1 MSDSLQR
8 TPLFDFHVR
17 HGARIVPFAGWEM
30 PVQYTSIIE
39 EHNAVRQKAGLFDVS
54 HMGECRV
61 TGPDAAR
68 FLDRVMT
75 NAMASIKPGA
85 ARYTVM
91 CQPDGGCVDDLIVY
105 RVAEHEFF
113 ICLNAGNAKKDIA
126 WMQQAAKA
134 EGFNVNVRDECADW
148 AQIALQGP
156 LAEKILATLT
166 KADLPAIK
174 RFAYAIDTVA
184 GVPGCIISR
193 TGYTGSPGFEIYIPA
208 AGADA
213 VAEAVFTAGKPEGLL
228 LAGLGC
234 RDSLRLEAGYPL
246 YGHEISATISPL
258 QGSLGWTVKLGKK
271 SDFIGRAALEKEKA
285 AGPARQILHFVL
297 DDKRIARQG
306 TPVLDTSGATVG
318 EVVSGTHSPIT
329 GGPIGSALVCSKAD
343 RKALF
348 VELRGT
354 RIPLLVKQA
363 PLHKVS

>member
-134 EGFNVNVRDECADW
+134 EGFAVNVRDECADW

-184 GVPGCIISR
+184 GVPGCILSR

-234 RDSLRLEAGYPL
+234 RDSLRLEACYPL
-246 YGHEISATISPL
+246 YGHEISETISPL
-258 QGSLGWTVKLGKK
+258 QGGLGWVVKLDK
-271 SDFIGRAALEKEKA
+271 SPAFIGQDALRAQAAALPSKVVFFK
-285 AGPARQILHFVL
+285 L
-297 DDKRIARQG
+297 DDRRIARADTVVLSG
-306 TPVLDTSGATVG
+306 DKPVGRVL
-318 EVVSGTHSPIT
+318 SGTLSPLLSK
-329 GGPIGSALVCSKAD
+329 PIGSALVDTA
-343 RKALF
+343 ALAGELT
-348 VELRGT
+348 VDLRGN
-354 RIPLLVKQA
+354 
-363 PLHKVS
+363 KVPVVVVPEPFYK

>member
-1 MSDSLQR
+1 MSESLKR

-61 TGPDAAR
+61 TGADAAR

-75 NAMASIKPGA
+75 NAMASIRPGA

-91 CQPDGGCVDDLIVY
+91 CQADGGCVDDLIVY

-113 ICLNAGNAKKDIA
+113 ICLNAGNAAKDIA
-126 WMQQAAKA
+126 WMREVAKA
-134 EGFNVNVRDECADW
+134 EGFAVTVDDECAAW

-156 LAEKILATLT
+156 LAETILAGLT
-166 KADLPAIK
+166 RADLPAVR
-174 RFAYAIDTVA
+174 RFAYAVDAVA

-208 AGADA
+208 AKADA
-213 VAEAVFTAGKPEGLL
+213 VAEAVFAAGKPHGLL

-246 YGHEISATISPL
+246 YGHEISETISPL
-258 QGSLGWTVKLGKK
+258 QGGLGWVVKLDK
-271 SDFIGRAALEKEKA
+271 SPSFIGQAALLAQKA
-285 AGPARQILHFVL
+285 AMPSQVVFFKLNDR
-297 DDKRIARQG
+297 RIARQD
-306 TPVLDTSGATVG
+306 TPVLSGDKVAGRVL
-318 EVVSGTHSPIT
+318 SGTLSPVLNR
-329 GGPIGSALVCSKAD
+329 PIGSALVDTA
-343 RKALF
+343 ALGGELA
-348 VELRGT
+348 VDLRGN
-354 RIPLLVKQA
+354 RLPLEI
-363 PLHKVS
+363 VSEPFFK

>member
-1 MSDSLQR
+1 MSTLKR
-8 TPLFDFHVR
+8 TPLYDFHVA

-30 PVQYTSIIE
+30 PVQYTGILE
-39 EHNAVRQKAGLFDVS
+39 EHRAVRETAGLFDVS
-54 HMGECRV
+54 HMGEV
-61 TGPDAAR
+61 TVKGAR
-68 FLDRVMT
+68 ALEFLNFLVPNDV
-75 NAMASIKPGA
+75 ASIPDGKA
-85 ARYTVM
+85 IYSCM
-91 CQPDGGCVDDLIVY
+91 CQPDGGVVDDLIIY
-105 RVAEHEFF
+105 RNGPEDFF
-113 ICLNAGNAKKDIA
+113 ICINAGNIDKDVA
-126 WMQQAAKA
+126 WIVEQSKPFGV
-134 EGFNVNVRDECADW
+134 EVRNVSESY
-148 AQIALQGP
+148 AQIAVQGP
-156 LAEKILATLT
+156 KAIDIVQTLT
-166 KADLPAIK
+166 AVDCKAIK
-174 RFAYAIDTVA
+174 RFCFAKGDVA
-184 GVPGCIISR
+184 GVPCIISR
-193 TGYTGSPGFEIYIPA
+193 TGYTGEDGVELYYPA
-208 AGADA
+208 SQAAKL
-213 VAEAVFTAGKPEGLL
+213 AEAVLAAGTPLGLK

-306 TPVLDTSGATVG
+306 TPVLDASGATVG

-348 VELRGT
+348 VELRGA